1 MNHKISRACSHLI
14 FHSSLLTLITT
25 NIPVN
30 HKISRA
36 VAKMFNS
43 SLYLPY
49 PRYDLL
55 MHIPLI
61 LPFNANIIVRNKML
75 ATCKSL
81 EIKSNWKYHL
91 HIPLFIAYLHWTQPI
106 YLWIIRYQELQRKCL
121 IVVYSYL
128 IQDLTYLCT
137 YHSLLPFNA
146 TIIVRNKV
154 LDTCLW

>member
-1 MNHKISRACSHLI
+1 MNSPRTDSLHLPYPYKILTSAYTTLPCLLTLNTTNIPVNHKISRACTHLI
-14 FHSSLLTLITT
+14 FHSSLLTLNTT

-55 MHIPLI
+55 MHIPLL
-61 LPFNANIIVRNKML
+61 LPFNATIIVRNKML

-81 EIKSNWKYHL
+81 EIKSNCKYL
-91 HIPLFIAYLHWTQPI
+91 TCSIFIFY
-106 YLWIIRYQELQRKCL
+106 EDSLQRQKL
-121 IVVYSYL
+121 NTKTTFS
-128 IQDLTYLCT
+128 
-137 YHSLLPFNA
+137 
-146 TIIVRNKV
+146 
-154 LDTCLW
+154 